1 MRVHKTIPALLMALF
16 CGGDAGANGEG
27 SISMPLKS
35 YRELHEQA
43 TRKAPTSPAG
53 FALGKAEVEVS
64 TAEVDGAVSAEVQVS
79 LDIRVYEDRWI
90 VAPVLPAGTP
100 VSAATVDDRPVQLVT
115 APAGLSWSTNASG
128 TYRMKLTYQVDASR
142 SEAGYRLSV
151 PLPQAA
157 STTLAATLPGGNL
170 DAAIIPAAGVQV
182 VGDGE
187 ETNVRATIPSARG
200 VQISWRRESEHRYSV
215 SRAAYA
221 GRLEG
226 DALCVTGRLTVDI
239 FVGGTVALPLL
250 PTSVTLKEA
259 LVDGKKRGI
268 LVKNGDDEEGDGE
281 GKTGHFVTLIRGRGR
296 HEVKVSF
303 QVPALHGEGPPRA
316 VLHVP
321 QVPVSQFELALPGKK
336 EVTVEPSTS
345 VTHRR
350 RGAGTVAA
358 FNVPLTSRVA
368 VRWSESVPEATQE
381 ETRANAEVYHLV
393 HAEEGVLHARALV
406 VYEVSRGQTN
416 TVALQL
422 PAAVQVNRVSAES
435 GAVSDWRTVRGQR
448 GKPQRVVV
456 FLDRQVRGKLVLEA
470 EYELLLAQR
479 RDQPIPVPLSRVE
492 GTHRQRGMV
501 ALLAT
506 KELALKPEGEERLSR
521 VGENQLPAL
530 VRKRIERK
538 VAHTYKYSD
547 ADPALSVKTATPTR
561 MPGKF
566 DAQVDTLV
574 SLADVAL
581 QGSAR
586 VEVNVKSGTI
596 TALKLRLPESVNLL
610 SLSAPSLRSHKAS
623 HRGKAQLVDL
633 QFTQEMEGQFKI
645 DVLYERIL
653 SDSEDAVTVPTLA
666 VRGAEVEQGRI
677 AVEALAAVEVKP
689 AATDHLSSLDVTELP
704 RQLVLKTT
712 NPILLAYK
720 YAHVT
725 PPYRLRLRMTRHR
738 EVDVQAAT
746 IDEGRYQTLFTRDG
760 LAVTRANFTVRNTRR
775 QFLKVELPRG
785 SEVWSA
791 FVNGEAVKPAL
802 DRGSSVLIKIIN
814 SATGFPVELIY
825 ATRTQSIGGLGTLSG
840 RLPRPDTVVT
850 HTRWDVYVPE
860 GLSYSP
866 PETDMEV
873 ASAGAVVS
881 GEAMKAIGAA
891 RAPERAVRG
900 SRGQAAA
907 LRIAVPAYGVH
918 YRFGKLY
925 ANHADDAPAFRLAY
939 ASRGGAVTSEIVS
952 ILATLAIWLGAFL
965 FARRGFRNAPAMA
978 SVALGV
984 VLLGVTLGYLQRGV
998 GAPVTVSC
1006 LLLAGLGARHGLE
1019 WHRRRRAARPDV
1031 ELEPEPALVHPIAA
1045 PTEATAPLPELPAAT
1060 PAPEPEGPEDLT
1072 EHAEEEPPES

>member
-1 MRVHKTIPALLMALF
+1 VH
-16 CGGDAGANGEG
+16 
-27 SISMPLKS
+27 
-35 YRELHEQA
+35 
-43 TRKAPTSPAG
+43 
-53 FALGKAEVEVS
+53 
-64 TAEVDGAVSAEVQVS
+64 
-79 LDIRVYEDRWI
+79 
-90 VAPVLPAGTP
+90 
-100 VSAATVDDRPVQLVT
+100 
-115 APAGLSWSTNASG
+115 
-128 TYRMKLTYQVDASR
+128 
-142 SEAGYRLSV
+142 
-151 PLPQAA
+151 
-157 STTLAATLPGGNL
+157 
-170 DAAIIPAAGVQV
+170 
-182 VGDGE
+182 
-187 ETNVRATIPSARG
+187 
-200 VQISWRRESEHRYSV
+200 ISWRRESKNRFAV
-215 SRAAYA
+215 SRAAYS

-226 DALCVTGRLTVDI
+226 NALVLTGRLTVDL
-239 FVGGTVALPLL
+239 FVGSVALPLL
-250 PTSVTLKEA
+250 PADVTLTEV

-268 LVKNGDDEEGDGE
+268 LVQGAGDARY
-281 GKTGHFVTLIRGRGR
+281 FVTLIKGRGR
-296 HEVKVSF
+296 HEVRVSF

-321 QVPVSQFELALPGKK
+321 QVPVSRFELALPGKK
-336 EVTVEPSTS
+336 EVAVEPATS

-358 FNVPLTSRVA
+358 FNVPLSSKVA

-393 HAEEGVLHARALV
+393 HADEGVLHTRALV

-416 TVALQL
+416 TVGLQL
-422 PAAVQVNRVSAES
+422 PAGVQVNRISAES

-456 FLDRQVRGKLVLEA
+456 FLDRQVRGKLVFEA

-479 RDQPIPVPLSRVE
+479 RGDRPIPVPLSRVE

-506 KELALKPEGEERLSR
+506 KELSLKPDDEARLSR
-521 VGENQLPAL
+521 VGENQLPAF
-530 VRKRIERK
+530 VRKQLERK

-547 ADPALSVKTATPTR
+547 ADPQLSVKTAAPTR
-561 MPGKF
+561 RPGKF

-596 TALKLRLPESVNLL
+596 TSLELKLPESVNLL

-623 HRGKAQLVDL
+623 HKGKAQLVDL

-653 SDSEDAVTVPTLA
+653 SDSESEVTVPTLA
-666 VRGAEVEQGRI
+666 VKGAEVEQGRI

-689 AATDHLSSLDVTELP
+689 AATDHLSSLDVGELP
-704 RQLVLKTT
+704 RQLILKTT

-725 PPYRLRLRMTRHR
+725 PPYKLRLRMTRHR

-775 QFLKVELPRG
+775 QFLKVELPPG

-802 DRGSSVLIKIIN
+802 DRGKGGSSVLIKIIN

-825 ATRTQSIGGLGTLSG
+825 ATRAQSIGGLGTLSG

-850 HTRWDVYVPE
+850 HTRWDVFVPE
-860 GLSYSP
+860 GLSYSA

-873 ASAGAVVS
+873 TRAGAAVTS
-881 GEAMKAIGAA
+881 ETMKAIKAAKDQGHAA
-891 RAPERAVRG
+891 RTG
-900 SRGQAAA
+900 RGQVAA

-925 ANHADDAPAFRLAY
+925 ANHADEAPSFRLAY
-939 ASRGGAVTSEIVS
+939 ASRGGAVTSELVS

-965 FARRGFRNAPAMA
+965 FARRGFRYVPAMA
-978 SVALGV
+978 CVGLGL
-984 VLLGVTLGYLQRGV
+984 VLLTITLGYLQRGV
-998 GAPVTVSC
+998 GGPATVTA
-1006 LLLAGLGARHGLE
+1006 LLLAGIGARHGLE
-1019 WHRRRRAARPDV
+1019 WHRRRRAERPDPPV
-1031 ELEPEPALVHPIAA
+1031 ELELSG
-1045 PTEATAPLPELPAAT
+1045 
-1060 PAPEPEGPEDLT
+1060 EPEDMTEHVEHVEEEQPED
-1072 EHAEEEPPES
+1072 